1 MSYQNNKKDLS
12 QQKIIIKLRISEI
25 FPLTEEINNILSE
38 SSLIFNETNNN
49 KYNIYNILYML
60 NNTIILIPTKSFD
73 FSQINIDLMI
83 DNDKNRS
90 RGILYINDNS
100 DEQTVKFNITNK
112 YINIKFHYSLTII
125 NSNDENKTKSKEIE
139 PKNKISKKFKMDEK
153 LNNRLRKNLTNI
165 KQKNNCNI
173 KIIKKRNNNKDLY
186 NTERKNNF
194 HFNVNKSQI
203 IFPCN
208 LIINNK
214 DTNDNKNNYS
224 ELWINDTKMFI
235 KKIKKYISLRNS
247 RNNSQK
253 EFKKYL
259 SSKNINSYKDFSNKL
274 INPITNLKNNIKNQN
289 TNSSSSSIDIVKNN
303 NIFDIDEISKT
314 KKYRTGK
321 KLNHSTNPIRED
333 SFTKNKYNNF
343 LSSTASNKKFINN
356 DKVRKEVKSKLFK
369 NFEEHVKVENNNESD
384 FINISNNNSYKREY
398 SERNINDINE
408 NKNNNLYINKLYTKK
423 KIKNIYENKNN
434 FFKINNKY
442 NSNENLINN
451 CINNNGIDKEIIKS
465 PINYIKQSVQSNNDI
480 FGTFIDFY
488 QMKND
493 LYLLYNKKYINNIN
507 DELLKLEIDLFVE
520 KITELINEYHKNITE
535 EKIIYKYL
543 INATKNYKKLF
554 HIYFNLDK
562 KLNKIKEKN
571 KEKRDKMNINN
582 KDILIFQSELSL
594 FDILFENKKYE
605 KEKNNNF
612 EKKNFKI
619 LSKML
624 KNILIKILNKK
635 YNKDLIFKV
644 EKYKNWINQNIE
656 NGEENYFNE
665 VLNDRKNVK
674 KNIKI
679 KFKNIK

>member
-139 PKNKISKKFKMDEK
+139 PKNKISKKFKKDEK

-408 NKNNNLYINKLYTKK
+408 NKNNNKLYTKK

-451 CINNNGIDKEIIKS
+451 CINNNGINKEIIKS

>member
-100 DEQTVKFNITNK
+100 DEQTVKFNIANK

-139 PKNKISKKFKMDEK
+139 PKNKISKKFKKDEK

-274 INPITNLKNNIKNQN
+274 INPISNLKNNIKNQN

-408 NKNNNLYINKLYTKK
+408 NKNIIKLYTKK
-423 KIKNIYENKNN
+423 KIKNIYENKDK

-442 NSNENLINN
+442 YSNENLINN
-451 CINNNGIDKEIIKS
+451 CINNNGINKVIIKS

-665 VLNDRKNVK
+665 VLNDRKKVK

>member
-139 PKNKISKKFKMDEK
+139 PKNKISKKFKKDEK
-153 LNNRLRKNLTNI
+153 LNNRLRKNQTNI

-289 TNSSSSSIDIVKNN
+289 TNSSSSSVDIVKNN

-408 NKNNNLYINKLYTKK
+408 NKNINKLYTYTKK

-442 NSNENLINN
+442 NSNENLMNN
-451 CINNNGIDKEIIKS
+451 CINNNGINKEIIKS

-480 FGTFIDFY
+480 FGIFIDFY

-612 EKKNFKI
+612 EQKNFKI

-679 KFKNIK
+679 KFKNNK

>member
-139 PKNKISKKFKMDEK
+139 PKNKISKKFKKDEK

-173 KIIKKRNNNKDLY
+173 KIIKKRNNHKDLY

-274 INPITNLKNNIKNQN
+274 INPISNLKNNIKNQN

-408 NKNNNLYINKLYTKK
+408 NKNIIKLYTKK

-451 CINNNGIDKEIIKS
+451 CINNNGINKVIIKS
-465 PINYIKQSVQSNNDI
+465 PINYIKQSVRSNNDI

-665 VLNDRKNVK
+665 VLNDRKKVK

>member
-139 PKNKISKKFKMDEK
+139 PKNKISKKIKKDEK

-303 NIFDIDEISKT
+303 NVFDIDEISKT

-321 KLNHSTNPIRED
+321 KLNHSPNPIRED
-333 SFTKNKYNNF
+333 FFTKNKYNNF
-343 LSSTASNKKFINN
+343 LISTASNKKFINN

-369 NFEEHVKVENNNESD
+369 NFEEHAKVENNNESD

-408 NKNNNLYINKLYTKK
+408 NKNNNKLYTKK

-442 NSNENLINN
+442 YSNENLINN
-451 CINNNGIDKEIIKS
+451 CINNNGINKVIIKS

-624 KNILIKILNKK
+624 KNILIKILNKN

-679 KFKNIK
+679 KFKNSK

>member
-139 PKNKISKKFKMDEK
+139 PKNKISKKFKKDEK

-274 INPITNLKNNIKNQN
+274 INPISNLKNNIKNQN

-408 NKNNNLYINKLYTKK
+408 NKNNNKLYTKK

-451 CINNNGIDKEIIKS
+451 CINNNGINKEIIKS

>member
-73 FSQINIDLMI
+73 FSKINIDLMI

-139 PKNKISKKFKMDEK
+139 PKNKISKKFKKDEK

-186 NTERKNNF
+186 NTERKNDF

-289 TNSSSSSIDIVKNN
+289 TNSSSSSVDIVKNN

-343 LSSTASNKKFINN
+343 LSSTASNKKFINK
-356 DKVRKEVKSKLFK
+356 DKVSKEVKSKLFK

-408 NKNNNLYINKLYTKK
+408 NKNNNKLYTKK

-442 NSNENLINN
+442 YSNENLINN
-451 CINNNGIDKEIIKS
+451 FINNNGINKVIIKS
-465 PINYIKQSVQSNNDI
+465 SINYIKQSVQSNNDI

>member
-139 PKNKISKKFKMDEK
+139 PKNKISKKFKKDEK
-153 LNNRLRKNLTNI
+153 LNYRLRKNLTNI

-274 INPITNLKNNIKNQN
+274 INPISNLKNNIKNQN

-343 LSSTASNKKFINN
+343 LSSTASNKKFINK

-408 NKNNNLYINKLYTKK
+408 NKNNNKLYTKK

-624 KNILIKILNKK
+624 KNILIKILNKN

>member
-139 PKNKISKKFKMDEK
+139 PKNKISKKFKKDEK

-289 TNSSSSSIDIVKNN
+289 TNSSSSSVDIVKNN

-343 LSSTASNKKFINN
+343 LSSTASNKKFINK
-356 DKVRKEVKSKLFK
+356 DKVSKEVKSKLFK

-408 NKNNNLYINKLYTKK
+408 NKNINKLYTKK

-442 NSNENLINN
+442 YSNENLINN
-451 CINNNGIDKEIIKS
+451 CINNNGINKVIIKS

>member
-139 PKNKISKKFKMDEK
+139 PKNKIPKKFKKDEK
-153 LNNRLRKNLTNI
+153 LNYRLRKNLTNI

-274 INPITNLKNNIKNQN
+274 INPISNLKNNIKNQN

-303 NIFDIDEISKT
+303 NIFDIEEISKT

-408 NKNNNLYINKLYTKK
+408 NKNINKLYTKK

-451 CINNNGIDKEIIKS
+451 CINNNGINKVIIKS

>member
-73 FSQINIDLMI
+73 FSKINIDLMI

-139 PKNKISKKFKMDEK
+139 PKNKISKKFKKDEK

-186 NTERKNNF
+186 NTERKNDF

-343 LSSTASNKKFINN
+343 LSSTASNKKFINK
-356 DKVRKEVKSKLFK
+356 DKVSKEVKSKLFK

-408 NKNNNLYINKLYTKK
+408 NKNNNKLYTKK

-442 NSNENLINN
+442 YSNENLINN
-451 CINNNGIDKEIIKS
+451 CINNNGINKVIIKS
-465 PINYIKQSVQSNNDI
+465 SINYIKQSVQSNNDI

-493 LYLLYNKKYINNIN
+493 LYLFYNKKYINNIN

>member
-12 QQKIIIKLRISEI
+12 QQKFIIKLRISEI

-139 PKNKISKKFKMDEK
+139 PKNKIPKKFKKDEK
-153 LNNRLRKNLTNI
+153 LNYRLRKNLTNI

-274 INPITNLKNNIKNQN
+274 INPISNLKNNIKNQN

-303 NIFDIDEISKT
+303 NIFDINEISKT

-356 DKVRKEVKSKLFK
+356 DKVRKEIKSKLFK
-369 NFEEHVKVENNNESD
+369 NFEEHAKVENNNESD

-408 NKNNNLYINKLYTKK
+408 NKNNNT
-423 KIKNIYENKNN
+423 
-434 FFKINNKY
+434 
-442 NSNENLINN
+442 
-451 CINNNGIDKEIIKS
+451 
-465 PINYIKQSVQSNNDI
+465 
-480 FGTFIDFY
+480 
-488 QMKND
+488 
-493 LYLLYNKKYINNIN
+493 
-507 DELLKLEIDLFVE
+507 LF
-520 KITELINEYHKNITE
+520 
-535 EKIIYKYL
+535 
-543 INATKNYKKLF
+543 
-554 HIYFNLDK
+554 LDK
-562 KLNKIKEKN
+562 
-571 KEKRDKMNINN
+571 
-582 KDILIFQSELSL
+582 
-594 FDILFENKKYE
+594 
-605 KEKNNNF
+605 
-612 EKKNFKI
+612 
-619 LSKML
+619 
-624 KNILIKILNKK
+624 ILIK
-635 YNKDLIFKV
+635 
-644 EKYKNWINQNIE
+644 E
-656 NGEENYFNE
+656 NF
-665 VLNDRKNVK
+665 DK
-674 KNIKI
+674 
-679 KFKNIK
+679 

>member
-125 NSNDENKTKSKEIE
+125 NTNDENKTKSKEIE
-139 PKNKISKKFKMDEK
+139 PKNKISKKFKKDEK
-153 LNNRLRKNLTNI
+153 LNYRLRKNLTNI

-274 INPITNLKNNIKNQN
+274 INPISNLKNNIKNQN

-408 NKNNNLYINKLYTKK
+408 NKNNNKLYTKK

-451 CINNNGIDKEIIKS
+451 CINNNGINKEIIKS

>member
-139 PKNKISKKFKMDEK
+139 PKNKISKKFKKDEK

-214 DTNDNKNNYS
+214 DTNDNKSNYS

-274 INPITNLKNNIKNQN
+274 INPITNPKNNIKNQN

-408 NKNNNLYINKLYTKK
+408 NKNNNKLYTKK

-442 NSNENLINN
+442 NSNENLMNN
-451 CINNNGIDKEIIKS
+451 CINNNGINKEIIKS
-465 PINYIKQSVQSNNDI
+465 PINYIKQSVRSNNDI

-612 EKKNFKI
+612 EQKNFKI

-665 VLNDRKNVK
+665 VLNDRKKVK

>member
-139 PKNKISKKFKMDEK
+139 PKNKTSKKFKKDEK

-165 KQKNNCNI
+165 KQKNNYNI

-274 INPITNLKNNIKNQN
+274 INPISNLKNNIKNQN

-321 KLNHSTNPIRED
+321 KLNHSTNPVRED

-408 NKNNNLYINKLYTKK
+408 NKNNNKLYTKK

-434 FFKINNKY
+434 FFRINNKY

-451 CINNNGIDKEIIKS
+451 CINNNGINKEIIKS
-465 PINYIKQSVQSNNDI
+465 PINYIKQSVRSNNDI

-665 VLNDRKNVK
+665 VLNDRKKVK

>member
-139 PKNKISKKFKMDEK
+139 PKNKISKKFKKDEK

-408 NKNNNLYINKLYTKK
+408 NKNINKLYTKK

-442 NSNENLINN
+442 YSNENLINN
-451 CINNNGIDKEIIKS
+451 CINNNGINKVIIKS

-665 VLNDRKNVK
+665 VLNDRKKVK

>member
-139 PKNKISKKFKMDEK
+139 PKNKISKKFKKDEK

-408 NKNNNLYINKLYTKK
+408 NKNNNKLYTKK

-442 NSNENLINN
+442 YSNENLINN
-451 CINNNGIDKEIIKS
+451 CINNNGINKVIIKS

>member
-139 PKNKISKKFKMDEK
+139 PKNKISKKFKKDEK

-274 INPITNLKNNIKNQN
+274 INPISNLKNNIKNQN

-408 NKNNNLYINKLYTKK
+408 NKNNNKLYTKK

-451 CINNNGIDKEIIKS
+451 CINNNGINKEIIKS

-605 KEKNNNF
+605 KEKKNNF

>member
-139 PKNKISKKFKMDEK
+139 PKNKISKKFKKDEK

-274 INPITNLKNNIKNQN
+274 INPISNLKNNIKNQN

-369 NFEEHVKVENNNESD
+369 NFEEHAKVENNNESD

-408 NKNNNLYINKLYTKK
+408 NKNNNKLYTKK

-451 CINNNGIDKEIIKS
+451 CINNNGINKEIIKS

>member
-139 PKNKISKKFKMDEK
+139 PKNKISKKFKKDEK
-153 LNNRLRKNLTNI
+153 LNYRLRKNLTNI

-274 INPITNLKNNIKNQN
+274 INPITNPKNNIKNQN

-408 NKNNNLYINKLYTKK
+408 NKNNNKLYTKK

-442 NSNENLINN
+442 NSNENLMNN
-451 CINNNGIDKEIIKS
+451 CINNNGINKVIIKS
-465 PINYIKQSVQSNNDI
+465 PINYIKQSVRSNNDI

-665 VLNDRKNVK
+665 VLNDRKKVK

>member
-139 PKNKISKKFKMDEK
+139 PKNKISKKFKKDEK

-356 DKVRKEVKSKLFK
+356 DKIRKEVKSKLFK
-369 NFEEHVKVENNNESD
+369 NFEDHVKVENNNESD

-408 NKNNNLYINKLYTKK
+408 NKNIIKLYTKK

-451 CINNNGIDKEIIKS
+451 CINNNGINKVIIKS
-465 PINYIKQSVQSNNDI
+465 PINYIKQSVQGNNDI

-665 VLNDRKNVK
+665 VLNDRKKVK

>member
-100 DEQTVKFNITNK
+100 DEQTVKFNIRNK

-139 PKNKISKKFKMDEK
+139 PKNKISKKFKKDEK

-274 INPITNLKNNIKNQN
+274 INPISNLKNNIKNQN

-314 KKYRTGK
+314 KTYRTGK
-321 KLNHSTNPIRED
+321 KLNHSTNPVRED

-356 DKVRKEVKSKLFK
+356 DKVRKEIKSKLFK
-369 NFEEHVKVENNNESD
+369 NFEEHAKVENNNESD

-408 NKNNNLYINKLYTKK
+408 NKNNNKLYTKK

-465 PINYIKQSVQSNNDI
+465 PINYIKQSIQSNNDI

-507 DELLKLEIDLFVE
+507 DEFLKLEIDLFME
-520 KITELINEYHKNITE
+520 KITELMNEYHKNITE

-543 INATKNYKKLF
+543 VNTTKNYKKLF
-554 HIYFNLDK
+554 HIYFNLNK
-562 KLNKIKEKN
+562 KLNQFKEKN
-571 KEKRDKMNINN
+571 KEK
-582 KDILIFQSELSL
+582 
-594 FDILFENKKYE
+594 
-605 KEKNNNF
+605 
-612 EKKNFKI
+612 
-619 LSKML
+619 
-624 KNILIKILNKK
+624 
-635 YNKDLIFKV
+635 
-644 EKYKNWINQNIE
+644 
-656 NGEENYFNE
+656 
-665 VLNDRKNVK
+665 
-674 KNIKI
+674 
-679 KFKNIK
+679 

>member
-73 FSQINIDLMI
+73 ISQINIDLMI

-100 DEQTVKFNITNK
+100 DEQTVKFNIANK

-139 PKNKISKKFKMDEK
+139 PKNKISKKFKKDEK

-289 TNSSSSSIDIVKNN
+289 TNSSSSSVDIVKNN

-343 LSSTASNKKFINN
+343 LSSTASNKKFINK
-356 DKVRKEVKSKLFK
+356 DKVSKEVKSKLFK

-408 NKNNNLYINKLYTKK
+408 NKNINKLYTKK

-442 NSNENLINN
+442 YSNENLINN
-451 CINNNGIDKEIIKS
+451 CINNNGINKVIIKS

-665 VLNDRKNVK
+665 VLNDRKKVK

>member
-100 DEQTVKFNITNK
+100 DEQTVKFNIANK

-139 PKNKISKKFKMDEK
+139 PKNKISKKFKKDEK
-153 LNNRLRKNLTNI
+153 LNNRLRKNQTNI

-369 NFEEHVKVENNNESD
+369 NFEEHIKVENNNESD

-398 SERNINDINE
+398 SERNINDIND
-408 NKNNNLYINKLYTKK
+408 NKNVNKLYTKK

-442 NSNENLINN
+442 NSNENIINN
-451 CINNNGIDKEIIKS
+451 CININGINKEIIKS

-480 FGTFIDFY
+480 FGIFIDFY

>member
-139 PKNKISKKFKMDEK
+139 PKNKISKKFKKDEK

-408 NKNNNLYINKLYTKK
+408 NKNNNKLYTKK

-451 CINNNGIDKEIIKS
+451 CINNNGINKEIIKS

-665 VLNDRKNVK
+665 VLNDRKKVK

>member
-139 PKNKISKKFKMDEK
+139 PKNKISKKFKKYEK
-153 LNNRLRKNLTNI
+153 LNNILRKNLTNI

-274 INPITNLKNNIKNQN
+274 INPITNPKNNIKNQN

-356 DKVRKEVKSKLFK
+356 DKIRKEVKSKLFK

-408 NKNNNLYINKLYTKK
+408 NKNNNKLYTKK

-451 CINNNGIDKEIIKS
+451 CINNNGINKVIIKS
-465 PINYIKQSVQSNNDI
+465 PINYIKQSIQSNNDI

-594 FDILFENKKYE
+594 FDILFENKKKE
-605 KEKNNNF
+605 KAKNNNF

-665 VLNDRKNVK
+665 VLNDRKKVK

>member
-73 FSQINIDLMI
+73 ISQINIDLMI

-100 DEQTVKFNITNK
+100 DEQTVKFNIANK

-139 PKNKISKKFKMDEK
+139 PKNKISKKFKKDEK

-289 TNSSSSSIDIVKNN
+289 TNSSSSSVDIVKNN

-343 LSSTASNKKFINN
+343 LSSTASNKKFINK
-356 DKVRKEVKSKLFK
+356 DKVSKEVKSKLFK

-408 NKNNNLYINKLYTKK
+408 NKNINKLYTKK

-442 NSNENLINN
+442 YSNENLINN
-451 CINNNGIDKEIIKS
+451 CINNNGINKVIIKS